1 MIGPGLGRD
10 PTLEKFLPKFLDLTE
25 DKLVVADADFLH
37 FLTQGIIEEDLI
49 KKKSSTLILTPN
61 KAEFSRL
68 WEKFIGSISF

>member
-25 DKLVVADADFLH
+25 DADFLH